1 MASLTICQG
10 GAHTG
15 KSTALYDRIKQH
27 REAGEHAILLVPEQ
41 ATYAAERKLTERLG
55 GLLGVEVYSF
65 ERFSERLLTKFGHFR
80 PSLSVEGRQMVLRR
94 AAFRKHAELT
104 VFARVSQTNGF
115 AEVMDELIGRLKQSC
130 ITPQD
135 LASAIGAMDPD
146 SLLAKKLHDIL
157 VIYRESEAFLESRY
171 LTAQDLLTEALSVL
185 PEADLSDT
193 YVYVDDLDRTR
204 EQVMRLLK
212 GIIVHA
218 KSVTMTLRAED
229 DPSLSALFEPERE
242 RAAALTAFCA
252 ERGIPFFTK
261 EFKTQSAK
269 VDPAIEHLCR
279 GLFLPEP
286 VPFGEEKSDA
296 VQVTGYATQ
305 ALEAEMTADRI
316 LDLLKADKELR
327 YSDIAIV
334 ASSLDAYAPL
344 LKRAFRMRDIPL
356 FFDASRP
363 ILGHAAA
370 DFVLSSVRAATRSL
384 FVDDVLHVLKSGY
397 AGVRAADT
405 EIFENYLIRYGLYGS
420 ALAAPFAIGDVP
432 KRAEKVRSAIVP
444 KLQKLREGL
453 SGKTAGEKV
462 RGVYAYLKDMQLR
475 QQLAAESDA
484 LLNAKEPQDA
494 QTYAQMWNTLMT
506 LFSQIDAIMGDVPM
520 GQKEFCALLEEGLS
534 GYRIGVLPGK
544 SDQIVLGDLAR
555 TRLNRSRVLFLLGC
569 HEGVFPPARC
579 DDALLNDAE
588 LDRMEKSGLSVW
600 GRTESLSAADRLQL
614 YTLLTK
620 ATDRIEF
627 SYACAG
633 VSGELLPSPIL
644 KTVNA
649 LFSRKEKTVLV
660 NAGSA
665 LPANPAVGFTTLPKM
680 VRDYRADGFVHGQLP
695 VLYDYFSKDP
705 AYRDATEAMLSG
717 SAGSRANVMLGKTVA
732 RALYGDAPK
741 MSASQL
747 EEFNRCP
754 FRQYLSHGLALEER
768 KESTER
774 ANNIGTFLHDAL
786 DRFVKTAT
794 EEGMDLR
801 TVNEDEAY
809 ALLDRVLEPLIAEH
823 NDGIFTRDLR
833 SAAELAVK
841 KRMLGWCVNSVL
853 RQLRESSFTV
863 EATEVPFGFSDD
875 QLQMKLTLP
884 DGSEIAL
891 RGKID
896 RIDRSLDGT
905 MFRVVDYKTGSDH
918 TFDPSKFKNGET
930 IQLPLYLEAAKKL
943 GGEAVG
949 MYYMPLTAEKPK
961 KPGDIPMNKLSGVT
975 ANDAEA
981 IAASDGN
988 LTGKSALISKLKS
1001 GANGYEGDIVTRAQ
1015 LESLKEQAI
1024 RTAANTAE
1032 RILNGEADIRYAKDN
1047 CKYCPYTAVCR
1058 YDRQLGFRERI
1069 KKTCTLDD
1077 LLNEGGE
1084 THA

>member
-15 KSTALYDRIKQH
+15 KSTALYDRIRQH

-218 KSVTMTLRAED
+218 KSVTMTLRAEN

-269 VDPAIEHLCR
+269 VDPAVNHLCR
-279 GLFLPEP
+279 GLFSTRPT
-286 VPFGEEKSDA
+286 PFDGESDV

-334 ASSLDAYAPL
+334 ASSLETYAPL
-344 LKRAFRMRDIPL
+344 LRRACRLRNIPL

-370 DFVLSSVRAATRSL
+370 DFVMSSVRAAISSL
-384 FVDDVLHVLKSGY
+384 NVDDFLHVLKSGY
-397 AGVRAADT
+397 AGVSAFDA
-405 EIFENYLIRYGLYGS
+405 EFLENYLIRYGLFGS
-420 ALAAPFAIGDVP
+420 ALTEPLSIGEVP
-432 KRAEKVRSAIVP
+432 KEAERARAAIVP
-444 KLQKLREGL
+444 KLLALKEAL

-462 RGVYAYLKDMQLR
+462 RAVYAYLKDTGLKAQLEAEADAL
-475 QQLAAESDA
+475 LAAEEA
-484 LLNAKEPQDA
+484 QDA

-506 LFSQIDAIMGDVPM
+506 MFSQIDAIMGDVPM
-520 GQKEFCALLEEGLS
+520 GQKEFCTLLEEGLS
-534 GYRIGVLPGK
+534 GYRIGVLPG
-544 SDQIVLGDLAR
+544 SRDQIVLGDLVR
-555 TRLNRSRVLFLLGC
+555 TRLNRCRVLFLLGC
-569 HEGVFPPARC
+569 SEGVFPPARC

-588 LDRMEKSGLSVW
+588 LDRMEVCGLSVW
-600 GRTESLSAADRLQL
+600 GKTARVSEADRLQL

-620 ATDRIEF
+620 ATDRILF
-627 SYACAG
+627 SCACEN
-633 VSGELLPSPIL
+633 ELTPSPLLDTVRMLFSLPDL
-644 KTVNA
+644 KTIVKQP
-649 LFSRKEKTVLV
+649 S
-660 NAGSA
+660 G
-665 LPANPAVGFTTLPKM
+665 LPASPAVGLERLSALLRT
-680 VRDYRADGFVHGQLP
+680 YRAEDVILP
-695 VLYDYFSKDP
+695 GLPELFDYYFNKP
-705 AYRDATEAMLSG
+705 EYRELTESMRSGRAGTGAT
-717 SAGSRANVMLGKTVA
+717 VQLGKTLA
-732 RALYGDAPK
+732 RELYGEAPS
-741 MSASQL
+741 MSASRL
-747 EEFNRCP
+747 EQFARCP
-754 FRQYLSHGLALEER
+754 FAQYVKYGLNAEER
-768 KESTER
+768 KEAVER
-774 ANNIGTFLHDAL
+774 EDNIGTLMHDSF
-786 DRFVKTAT
+786 DTFVKAAQA
-794 EEGMDLR
+794 EGKDLR
-801 TVNEDEAY
+801 TMTNAEADEI
-809 ALLDRVLEPLIAEH
+809 LDRVFDQLISTH
-823 NDGIFTRDLR
+823 NDGIYERNARTRGTLPISIR
-833 SAAELAVK
+833 KIRNCTYSI
-841 KRMLGWCVNSVL
+841 L
-853 RQLRESSFTV
+853 RQIREGDFSIA
-863 EATEVPFGFSDD
+863 ATEAGFGKYGE
-875 QLQMKLTLP
+875 LPPVTLTLS
-884 DGSEIAL
+884 DGTCI
-891 RGKID
+891 RINGKID
-896 RIDRSLDGT
+896 RIDRSDDGT
-905 MFRVVDYKTGSDH
+905 MFRIVDYKTGKGH
-918 TFDPSKFKNGET
+918 TFSATKFASGET

-949 MYYMPLTAEKPK
+949 MYYMPLNAKPPESPDDPPK
-961 KPGDIPMNKLSGVT
+961 NMLSGVT
-975 ANDAEA
+975 ASDETA
-981 IAASDGN
+981 IRASDGH
-988 LTGKSALISKLKS
+988 LCGASEIIDKLKVDQK
-1001 GANGYEGDIVTRAQ
+1001 GYAGDLITREQIEA
-1015 LESLKEQAI
+1015 LKDRAI
-1024 RTAANTAE
+1024 AIAEKNAE
-1032 RILNGEADIRYAKDN
+1032 RILDGDADIFPTSN
-1047 CKYCPYTAVCR
+1047 GCKYCRFAEICR
-1058 YDRQLGFRERI
+1058 FDPLVDCRI
-1069 KKTCTLDD
+1069 RAAQKQTLED
-1077 LLNEGGE
+1077 LLSKGGADE
-1084 THA
+1084 